1 MQTAGPLLMQTACW
15 SHHSDDVQARADL
28 LAKVIDG
35 LADVLSAATTTSE
48 PAKSQQT
55 AGKAP
60 TQIQMTDM
68 SREKTPVFEGRQML
82 KSAVD
87 DPAATE
93 LATWNPDG
101 LPPPE

>member
-1 MQTAGPLLMQTACW
+1 MNIN
-15 SHHSDDVQARADL
+15 HHCAADL

-35 LADVLSAATTTSE
+35 LADVLGAATSITE
-48 PAKSQQT
+48 PAKAQQAAT
-55 AGKAP
+55 KSP
-60 TQIQMTDM
+60 TQIQMIDL
-68 SREKTPVFEGRQML
+68 SREKTPVFEGRRML

-93 LATWNPDG
+93 LARWNPDG